1 LFKHKFNNLLIKAGI
16 LTCLFYFVINVHAQ
30 TSTRHKTA
38 FDLLLQLEYQ
48 KASEIISGE
57 SKKNAIDYYYLSL
70 IASVELMVEQDRSK
84 IATLLANTDTYLK
97 ELTNFNHE
105 QAILV
110 RAEIE
115 MHRAI
120 VYALNEQEFYAALS
134 FRQSFVNTRTALSK
148 YPDNKEFYKTA
159 GIQLILLGSA
169 PEKYDWIL
177 SLLGMHGDVNKG
189 LDYLKSLNMR
199 SSPTGTEAL
208 IWKSLLM
215 NFVLHEGATATETL
229 LNYYQTEKQYKL
241 IALLAGILSIKNS
254 NSEKAIELLQQKSMP
269 VIASYH
275 LGEAL
280 LHKGLYADA
289 LQAYQHYIN
298 NSKSIQLIKDA
309 YFKSGLCALFLQNEL
324 QANFYFTQAK
334 VKGNTT
340 VEADKYA
347 ASVLS
352 NNEPINLALQKLR
365 FFTDGGYFNKAE
377 EHLKR
382 ITQQDLFSEKDQ
394 VELHYRK
401 ARLKHKSG
409 NISLAILE
417 YKEVIQKSGSD
428 SWYFA
433 PNSALQLGYIYEE
446 KGDMEKATYYYNLA
460 LTYKKHEYKN
470 SIDGKARSA
479 LGQLNPNK

>member
-1 LFKHKFNNLLIKAGI
+1 LHKHQFNKLLIKAGI
-16 LTCLFYFVINVHAQ
+16 LTCLFYFVFNAQ
-30 TSTRHKTA
+30 AQNSRRHKIA

-48 KASEIISGE
+48 KAIELISAE
-57 SKKNAIDYYYLSL
+57 SKKDPFDYYYLSL
-70 IASVELMVEQDRSK
+70 IETVELMVEQDKSK
-84 IATLLANTDTYLK
+84 IAPLLANTDNYLI
-97 ELTNFNHE
+97 ELANFNHE
-105 QAILV
+105 LSIQV
-110 RAEIE
+110 RTEIE

-120 VYALNEQEFYAALS
+120 VYAFNEQEFYAALS
-134 FRQSFVNTRTALSK
+134 FRQSFVNTRTAISK
-148 YPDNKEFYKTA
+148 YPDNEGLYKTA
-159 GIQLILLGSA
+159 GIQLILLGSG

-177 SLLGMHGDVNKG
+177 SLLGMRGDVNKG
-189 LDYLKSLNMR
+189 LNYLKS
-199 SSPTGTEAL
+199 SSMLSYPAGTEAL
-208 IWKSLLM
+208 IWKSLLLT
-215 NFVLHEGATATETL
+215 FVLHEGATATETL
-229 LNYYQTEKQYKL
+229 VNYYQTEKQYKL
-241 IALLAGILSIKNS
+241 IALLAGILCIKNS

-269 VIASYH
+269 VITSYH

-289 LQAYQHYIN
+289 LQSYQHYIN
-298 NSKSIQLIKDA
+298 NSKSVQLIKDA
-309 YFKSGLCALFLQNEL
+309 YFKSGLCMLFLQKES
-324 QANFYFTQAK
+324 QAEFYFTQSK
-334 VKGNTT
+334 TKGNTT

-352 NNEPINLALQKLR
+352 NGEPINIALQKLR
-365 FFTDGGYFNKAE
+365 FFTDGGYFAKAE

-382 ITQQDLFSEKDQ
+382 ITPQDLFSEKDQ

-417 YKEVIQKSGSD
+417 YKEVIEKSGTN

-433 PNSALQLGYIYEE
+433 PNSALQLGYIHEE
-446 KGDMEKATYYYNLA
+446 KGDAEKAAYYYNLA

-479 LGQLNPNK
+479 LSQLNANK